1 MNRFVIVDGNAI
13 LHRAYHAL
21 PYLTGRAGIPTN
33 AVYGFASI
41 LLKLVNDF
49 KPSSLAVCFDRP
61 EPTFRKEVFKDY
73 QAKRPEMEDN
83 LVNQVDIV
91 KKMIDDLGIKRL
103 EKAGYEADDLI
114 GSLVFQAKSDKAVE
128 EVIIVTGDRDLLQ
141 LVDEK
146 TKVFMP
152 VTGISTGKIY
162 DGKEVRVKM
171 GVGPEKVTALKAL
184 TGDSSDNYPG
194 VAGIGPKTAT
204 HLLNKYETLDN
215 IFTAVVETPEQ
226 FSPKVKNALTEGKK
240 DAYFFLKIAA
250 IVCDVPL
257 ELDASECS
265 YQFNADKFSGVLSDL
280 GFKTLAKR
288 ALGNQKNKKTREQEN
303 KKEQRQNN
311 KSEQLSLV

>member
-83 LVNQVDIV
+83 LVDQVDIV

-152 VTGISTGKIY
+152 VTGISTGKLY
-162 DGKEVRVKM
+162 DGKEVKVKM
-171 GVGPEKVTALKAL
+171 GVGPGKVTALKAL

-194 VAGIGPKTAT
+194 VVGIGPKTAA

-226 FSPKVKNALTEGKK
+226 FSPKVKNALTDGKK
-240 DAYFFLKIAA
+240 DAYFFLKIAT
-250 IVCDVPL
+250 IVHTVPL
-257 ELDASECS
+257 EVDVTQCK
-265 YQFNADKFSGVLSDL
+265 YQFDPGKFSGVLLNL
-280 GFKTLAKR
+280 GFKTLSKR
-288 ALGNQKNKKTREQEN
+288 AQGNQESKVT
-303 KKEQRQNN
+303 KEQINDKVQKQTDKN
-311 KSEQLSLV
+311 EQLSLV